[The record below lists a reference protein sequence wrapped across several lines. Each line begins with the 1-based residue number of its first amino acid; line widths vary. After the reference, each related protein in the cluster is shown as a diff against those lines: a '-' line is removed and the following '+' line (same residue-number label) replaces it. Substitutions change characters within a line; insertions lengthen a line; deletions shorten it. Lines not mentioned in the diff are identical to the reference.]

1 MNDNNEQNPV
11 DSSRKEQ
18 GKYAPA
24 NPESQANSAPPDPDT
39 TDPSTLPTRMEEAE
53 LPVQESQFASEH
65 KISSDHAEPTNITK
79 TSNDNYIEGKYIDVG
94 GGD

>member
-1 MNDNNEQNPV
+1 MNDDNVWKSEH
-11 DSSRKEQ
+11 RRGEEQ

-24 NPESQANSAPPDPDT
+24 NPEAQTKSSPPDPDT
-39 TDPSTLPTRMEEAE
+39 TDPATLPSVTEEAE
-53 LPVQESQFASEH
+53 LPVQQSQFGGEH
-65 KISSDHAEPTNITK
+65 KISSDHSEPVHVTK